1 MRTAQACE
9 KCRARKAKCSGDHPI
24 CQRCLERGLECKY
37 AAERRMR
44 GPNKPKNPLPSMP
57 DGSPQP
63 AVVEGQKT
71 RKRASTMP
79 TVQRRGLQIWGQQQ
93 QNLQK
98 QKQSEQQQGHVVVA
112 AAAAAAAASPASPA
126 SSAGSGSL
134 GYPPLSE
141 SEASPMTPH
150 SSLESRH
157 STGVSFPASPRVFVQ
172 DFSANTQPAVLNHV
186 SEGNRYDQDGHHA
199 GAVATEGMV
208 AGVGTYGQD
217 VFPDLSLRLSFEN
230 PKTF

>member
-1 MRTAQACE
+1 
-9 KCRARKAKCSGDHPI
+9 
-24 CQRCLERGLECKY
+24 LECKY

-44 GPNKPKNPLPSMP
+44 GPNKPKLSMP
-57 DGSPQP
+57 DGSPPP
-63 AVVEGQKT
+63 AFAEGQKT

-79 TVQRRGLQIWGQQQ
+79 TVQRRGFQIWGQQQ
-93 QNLQK
+93 RQQQK
-98 QKQSEQQQGHVVVA
+98 QCQQEQEQA
-112 AAAAAAAASPASPA
+112 AVAAAAAAASPASPA

-134 GYPPLSE
+134 GYLPLSE

-150 SSLESRH
+150 SSLDGRH
-157 STGVSFPASPRVFVQ
+157 STGVSFPASPRVLVQ
-172 DFSANTQPAVLNHV
+172 DFSASTRPGALSHV
-186 SEGNRYDQDGHHA
+186 NEGNRYGQGGDHD

>member
-1 MRTAQACE
+1 
-9 KCRARKAKCSGDHPI
+9 
-24 CQRCLERGLECKY
+24 
-37 AAERRMR
+37 MR
-44 GPNKPKNPLPSMP
+44 GPNKPKPPVPSMP

-79 TVQRRGLQIWGQQQ
+79 IVQRRLHIWGQQQ
-93 QNLQK
+93 Q
-98 QKQSEQQQGHVVVA
+98 QQQQQKEKQCQQQREQPAVT
-112 AAAAAAAASPASPA
+112 AAAAASPASSA
-126 SSAGSGSL
+126 SSPGSGSL

-141 SEASPMTPH
+141 SDASPTPPH
-150 SSLESRH
+150 SSLGSRH
-157 STGVSFPASPRVFVQ
+157 STGVSFPASPRVLVQ
-172 DFSANTQPAVLNHV
+172 DFSANTRPGVLSHV
-186 SEGNRYDQDGHHA
+186 SEGNRYGQGGDHD
-199 GAVATEGMV
+199 GAVATEGIV

>member
-1 MRTAQACE
+1 
-9 KCRARKAKCSGDHPI
+9 
-24 CQRCLERGLECKY
+24 
-37 AAERRMR
+37 MR
-44 GPNKPKNPLPSMP
+44 GPNKPKPPLPSIP
-57 DGSPQP
+57 GGSSQP
-63 AVVEGQKT
+63 AVTEGQKT

-79 TVQRRGLQIWGQQQ
+79 SVQRRLHIWGQQPQQ
-93 QNLQK
+93 QNQN
-98 QKQSEQQQGHVVVA
+98 QSQQQQEQASVA
-112 AAAAAAAASPASPA
+112 AGAVVAASPASSA

-150 SSLESRH
+150 SSLDGRH
-157 STGVSFPASPRVFVQ
+157 STGVNFPASPRVLVQ
-172 DFSANTQPAVLNHV
+172 DFSANTRPRVLSHV
-186 SEGNRYDQDGHHA
+186 SEDNRYGQGGDHDGA
-199 GAVATEGMV
+199 AATEGMA